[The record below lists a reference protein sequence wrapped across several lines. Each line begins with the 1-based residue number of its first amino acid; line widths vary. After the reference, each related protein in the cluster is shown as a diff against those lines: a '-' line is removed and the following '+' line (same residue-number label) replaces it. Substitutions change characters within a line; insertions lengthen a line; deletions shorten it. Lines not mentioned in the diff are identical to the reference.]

1 MSSTGAGRQQPPG
14 MGDTVAGDTVAGDT
28 EGGNTEG
35 GAIEV
40 AIAAGSKEG
49 SDHVITLRDPKN
61 PDGPTLVFTPAE
73 WEAFVAGVRDGEFDL
88 DETGALVELDSEGH
102 PVGRD
107 TRGDPASELRRIRGR
122 GRRGARIRQSCRVPC

>member
-1 MSSTGAGRQQPPG
+1 MDLAHCGQGSSGHEVVEYMSSTGAGRQQPPG
-14 MGDTVAGDTVAGDT
+14 IGDTVVGGTVAGGTVVGDI
-28 EGGNTEG
+28 EG

-49 SDHVITLRDPKN
+49 SDHVITLRDPKD

-88 DETGALVELDSEGH
+88 DETGALVELDSEDH
-102 PVGRD
+102 PAGRD
-107 TRGDPASELRRIRGR
+107 ASGGPGGD
-122 GRRGARIRQSCRVPC
+122 

>member
-14 MGDTVAGDTVAGDT
+14 VGDTVVGDTA
-28 EGGNTEG
+28 G
-35 GAIEV
+35 GAVEV

-49 SDHVITLRDPKN
+49 SDHVITLRDPKD

-107 TRGDPASELRRIRGR
+107 ASSELGS
-122 GRRGARIRQSCRVPC
+122 A